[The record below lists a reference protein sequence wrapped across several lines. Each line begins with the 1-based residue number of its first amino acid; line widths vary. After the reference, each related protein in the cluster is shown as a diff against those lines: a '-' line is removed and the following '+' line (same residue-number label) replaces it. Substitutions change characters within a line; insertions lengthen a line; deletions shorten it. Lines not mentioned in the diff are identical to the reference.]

1 MLEIYDTVG
10 EKEMLTKPGK
20 MMSPSKIAKNI
31 PLQVDIEKPDSKT
44 YLKREE
50 EEKPIEILKKIKR
63 DKILPPIHMNLQET
77 IENEFSVNS
86 LFNSSKKHG
95 QSDIQNSEEAKEFH
109 SDKNSEHY

>member
-1 MLEIYDTVG
+1 M
-10 EKEMLTKPGK
+10 
-20 MMSPSKIAKNI
+20 
-31 PLQVDIEKPDSKT
+31 
-44 YLKREE
+44 
-50 EEKPIEILKKIKR
+50 
-63 DKILPPIHMNLQET
+63 LPPIHMNLQET